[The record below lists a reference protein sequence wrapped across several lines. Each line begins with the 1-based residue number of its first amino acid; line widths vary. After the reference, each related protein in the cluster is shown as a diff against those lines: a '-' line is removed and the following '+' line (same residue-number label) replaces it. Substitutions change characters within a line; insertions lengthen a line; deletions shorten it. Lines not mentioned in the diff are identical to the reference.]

1 MYGIRCALPAVISL
15 PLPAALL
22 RTATTLHTLRSLA
35 ADRLHASVRRFCNE
49 TKMDEIE
56 LCNEVGEDDYECE
69 VLIRARFHFRESD
82 KMGRVTI
89 AWVYLDTLDDLVG
102 QATRRRKLKE
112 HLDLEGISMFA
123 DVSARPARSTRM
135 EGLKEG
141 LSRKRR
147 RSNRRQSAEPPRY
160 IVLTACCA

>member
-1 MYGIRCALPAVISL
+1 MAVYGIRCALPAVIPL

-89 AWVYLDTLDDLVG
+89 AWVDLDTLDDLVG
-102 QATRRRKLKE
+102 QATRCLKLKE
-112 HLDLEGISMFA
+112 HLEGISRFA
-123 DVSARPARSTRM
+123 DISARPAQSTRM
-135 EGLKEG
+135 EGASRGSLSEKEA
-141 LSRKRR
+141 
-147 RSNRRQSAEPPRY
+147 QQP
-160 IVLTACCA
+160 

>member
-1 MYGIRCALPAVISL
+1 MQRG
-15 PLPAALL
+15 
-22 RTATTLHTLRSLA
+22 
-35 ADRLHASVRRFCNE
+35 
-49 TKMDEIE
+49 
-56 LCNEVGEDDYECE
+56 GEDDYECE

-135 EGLKEG
+135 ERASRGS
-141 LSRKRR
+141 LSEEEA
-147 RSNRRQSAEPPRY
+147 QQP
-160 IVLTACCA
+160 

>member
-1 MYGIRCALPAVISL
+1 
-15 PLPAALL
+15 
-22 RTATTLHTLRSLA
+22 
-35 ADRLHASVRRFCNE
+35 
-49 TKMDEIE
+49 MDEVE
-56 LCNEVGEDDYECE
+56 LCNEVGEDDYESE

-102 QATRRRKLKE
+102 QATRCLKLKE
-112 HLDLEGISMFA
+112 HLEGISRFA
-123 DVSARPARSTRM
+123 DISARPARSTRM
-135 EGLKEG
+135 EGLKAG